1 MKVGILGGTFDPIH
15 LGHTFIAK
23 KAQETLGLD
32 EIWFVP
38 AGDPWLKRDREIS
51 LAKHRLEM
59 VCLAVED
66 DQTFKVLDIE
76 VRRPGPSYTVD
87 TLLELRGELTE
98 DDRLFFIVGTD
109 ALATLGR
116 WHKPERLFDLCT
128 IIGVSR
134 PQENEINVEE
144 LNEIRTG
151 ASNQVITIDSVDI
164 NISGSQARARVAN
177 GMPLSGWVAAPVEEY
192 ILRNN
197 LYKA

>member
-59 VCLAVED
+59 VCLAVEE

-87 TLLELRGELTE
+87 TLSNRVKQTP
-98 DDRLFFIVGTD
+98 LF
-109 ALATLGR
+109 
-116 WHKPERLFDLCT
+116 
-128 IIGVSR
+128 IISPISEV
-134 PQENEINVEE
+134 
-144 LNEIRTG
+144 
-151 ASNQVITIDSVDI
+151 I
-164 NISGSQARARVAN
+164 NILKDARRAY
-177 GMPLSGWVAAPVEEY
+177 APPPPRAHHAHASREC
-192 ILRNN
+192 
-197 LYKA
+197 